1 MSLRCGI
8 VGLPNVGKSTLFN
21 CISSS
26 KAQAANFP
34 FCTIEPNLG
43 STNVPDERLN
53 VLESIV
59 HPKRVIPATVDIV
72 DIAGL
77 VRGASKG
84 EGLGNQFL
92 ANIRETDAILHVI
105 RCFDDPNVVHVDGT
119 IDPVR
124 DKEVV
129 DTELQLKDLETIEG
143 RISKTAKVAAIGDKD
158 AKRVE
163 NVLERYKAVLD
174 QGKNARE
181 VKFDAPE
188 DVRIAKDLC
197 LLTAKPVLYVCNV
210 DESSAANGNAYVEA
224 LRKEI
229 AGEDADILV
238 IAAKIESEI
247 AEMDSYDDRKLFLDE
262 LGLKQSG
269 IERLVRKAYDLLSL
283 QTYFTEGEPEVRAW
297 TIHKGDKAPKAAG
310 VIHTDFEKGFI
321 RAEVIKYGDFV
332 ELKSDSA
339 CRAAGKLYSEGK
351 DYVVEDGDIMHFLF
365 NV

>member
-1 MSLRCGI
+1 
-8 VGLPNVGKSTLFN
+8 
-21 CISSS
+21 
-26 KAQAANFP
+26 
-34 FCTIEPNLG
+34 
-43 STNVPDERLN
+43 